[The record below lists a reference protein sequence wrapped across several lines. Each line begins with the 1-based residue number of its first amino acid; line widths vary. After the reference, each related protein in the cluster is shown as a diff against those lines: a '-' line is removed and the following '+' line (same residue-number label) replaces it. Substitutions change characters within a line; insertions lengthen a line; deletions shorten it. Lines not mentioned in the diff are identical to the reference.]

1 MAKLPEHIRE
11 LGYKYG
17 LQKDDFWD
25 CHGTWVVYHRALEK
39 AAAGAGVKW
48 HPPQVIE
55 SDITKAVSV
64 IATGE
69 LDGRIEWSIGEANP
83 KNNKNA
89 YPWAMAE
96 KRAKDR
102 VILKLLGFA
111 GEVYS
116 EEEADDFKASAPAKQ
131 ETPRGNV
138 EPLDANGR
146 SNRELKVEYNNLLNG
161 MGQCHTVEAL
171 DEWAK
176 AWAEDIDAL
185 PEDHKTSL
193 RGEYKRRRESLKA
206 VAA

>member
-11 LGYKYG
+11 LGHKYG
-17 LQKDDFWD
+17 LQKEDFWD

-48 HPPQVIE
+48 QAPQVLE
-55 SDITKAVSV
+55 CDATKAVSV

-116 EEEADDFKASAPAKQ
+116 EEEADDFKDAKPARQ
-131 ETPRGNV
+131 AAPRGEV
-138 EPLDANGR
+138 APLDAKK
-146 SNRELKVEYNNLLNG
+146 SNRVLKADYERLLTG
-161 MGQCHTVEAL
+161 MQQCHTVEAL
-171 DEWAK
+171 D
-176 AWAEDIDAL
+176 AWGSAMRDEIDDL
-185 PEDHKTSL
+185 PEDYRESL
-193 RGEYKRRRESLKA
+193 RGQFRKTRDGLKA